1 MSQTLTPDALPF
13 AQPGR
18 FFKGNLHTHS
28 TRSDGNLTPDEVIAA
43 YRERGYDFLVLTDHF
58 LPEAYFRK
66 EAPADSFITISDT
79 TGLRSDEFTT
89 ILGAEIHG
97 PGMGNGELWHL
108 VAVGLPL
115 DFPDWTPGERGEDLA
130 RRAVEAGAFVA
141 IAHPHWN
148 SLTLEDAL
156 RVAPF
161 VHSVEIYNHACN
173 AGIDRG
179 DGLYLLDQLMEAG
192 YFLSANA
199 ADDAHFK
206 TPLTAPGE
214 AHPEAFGGWV
224 MVKAESLDPD
234 ALVAALKAGHY
245 YASTGP
251 EIASIAIDEAADE
264 LVVET
269 SPVQRILATGNG
281 PLSRRAV
288 TVAGD
293 LGEGITSARFEL
305 EPFRKHGFVRVTA
318 IDAEGKRAWS
328 SPIHLA
334 PVAAAVEG
342 AGTEAGDLVTA

>member
-1 MSQTLTPDALPF
+1 MSLTPDALPF

-28 TRSDGNLTPDEVIAA
+28 TRSDGNLTPDEVIDA

-58 LPEAYFRK
+58 LPETYFRK
-66 EAPADSFITISDT
+66 NAPADSFITISDT
-79 TGLRSDEFTT
+79 IDLRTEDFTT

-115 DFPDWTPGERGEDLA
+115 DFPNWTPEERGEELA

-161 VHSVEIYNHACN
+161 VHSVEVYNHSCN
-173 AGIDRG
+173 AGIDRD
-179 DGLYLLDQLMEAG
+179 DGLYLLDQLMEQG
-192 YFLSANA
+192 FFLSANA
-199 ADDAHFK
+199 ADDAHLK
-206 TPLTAPGE
+206 TPLPAPGE

-224 MVKAESLDPD
+224 MVEAESLDPD

-251 EIASIAIDEAADE
+251 EFAGIAIDEAADE
-264 LVVET
+264 LVIET
-269 SPVQRILATGNG
+269 SPVQRILVSGNG
-281 PLSRRAV
+281 AISLRAV
-288 TVAGD
+288 GAD
-293 LGEGITSARFEL
+293 ITSARFPL
-305 EPFRKHGFVRVTA
+305 EPFRKHGFARVT
-318 IDAEGKRAWS
+318 IVDADGKRAWS
-328 SPIHLA
+328 NPIQLM
-334 PVAAAVEG
+334 PVAITDVAEA
-342 AGTEAGDLVTA
+342 EAGELVTA